1 MKLTKAQKSVLLKIR
16 DGKIWEEQRGEYY
29 WLLHPSGS
37 TAKSVFECED
47 LGLIERKKG
56 AQLKHSVEW
65 KFFLTEEG
73 ERSLEETE
81 L

>member
-1 MKLTKAQKSVLLKIR
+1 MKLTKAQKLVLLKVR
-16 DGKIWEEQRGEYY
+16 DGKIWDEQRDGY

-37 TAKSVFECED
+37 TAKSIFECED

-73 ERSLEETE
+73 ERFLEETE